1 MKKILFFLF
10 LLSSLF
16 LSADLFASV
25 KKETKL
31 SKEEFASIPME
42 YRPWVYYWWLK
53 GNITEEQITRD
64 LQEMQQKGVGGV
76 LLFDS
81 RRYHEDPERHIPV
94 PLEIENE
101 FMSPSWRKL
110 AGHLIREADRLGL
123 KVSMNIS
130 DTGGHLRG
138 PWDFTSD
145 GPRELI
151 WTETNVN
158 GPKKFSSTLPL
169 FISSAHSNESAPYYR
184 EVALIA
190 VRLAV
195 PKAPGREEGK
205 MNESWG
211 TVRTP
216 SEQAPVVEEIVDLA
230 PFVKNKK
237 IEWNVPEGAWRIL
250 RFGNRVIGDYG
261 SIDILNKD
269 IVKKYFD
276 LFGTRMIKESGPL
289 AGKSL
294 VSFYNVSWE
303 GSSPNWTDG
312 FEDFFK
318 QNRGY
323 DIRKY
328 LPVLRGLIVG
338 DRAESERFIA
348 DFNKTIADAFCIN
361 CYRTIGELC
370 HQNGL
375 VWHSEDGGPWMRS
388 APMFAEAD
396 MLSFWGQNDIP
407 QGEFWVHSANKHST
421 RSNMR
426 YAAMAG
432 HIYGSPAISAE
443 AFTHMFWHWTMYP
456 GWLKP
461 GADINLIDG
470 TNMFIWHTFT
480 ASPPQAGKPGY
491 EYFAGTH
498 VNTNV
503 TWWNMA
509 GGIMNYLGRCQYLL
523 RQGLFAAD
531 LCVYASDKN
540 YFGWGRGEKWN
551 PKSNLVPEKGFTYDL
566 LDTNVLVNRMKFEK
580 GRFVLPDGMSY
591 KILVLDPIE
600 KELPVSALEKIK
612 SMISEGGIVVL
623 GKNIPDKARGLR
635 DYPKGDQEV
644 QKLANAIWGD
654 GSKKVHSLGKGKIYR
669 DTSIAEVLKKEL
681 GNPDFE
687 GPFEY
692 HHRLFNGQDVYF
704 VSGAGRADCLFRV
717 SGKKPELWD
726 AVSGKVRPAENYS
739 FTSDGRTKI
748 TLDLPEDGSVFVV
761 FNGSPDKK
769 HFVEGNAK
777 AGSFEFLGQN
787 GENLDLIQWKSGKFA
802 FSDNLGNKTEMNTDL
817 PDPITLDGPWKVSF
831 DPKWGGPEKTVFKNL
846 SLWNENAD
854 PGIKFYSGTAVYR
867 KEFTLDPA
875 MVKNRIRLD
884 LGKVFNIARV
894 RLNGQDLGVI
904 WTQPWSVDLNP
915 AIQPG
920 KNFLEIE
927 VVNCWAN
934 RLIGDAALDPD
945 QRLTKTNLHLYK
957 KSEQKRNF
965 QGFSEAHPL
974 YPSGLL
980 GPVQIQFGQEYS
992 VNFQ

>member
-1 MKKILFFLF
+1 MKKIFIFLF
-10 LLSSLF
+10 LLSFLF
-16 LSADLFASV
+16 LSGDLFASE

-31 SKEEFASIPME
+31 SKEEFASVPME

-53 GNITEEQITRD
+53 GNITAEQITRD
-64 LQEMQQKGVGGV
+64 LEEMHKKGIGGI

-110 AGHLIREADRLGL
+110 AHHLIKEADRLGM

-138 PWDFTSD
+138 PWDFTSE

-158 GPKKFSSTLPL
+158 GPKKYSSHLPL
-169 FISSAHSNESAPYYR
+169 FISSAHSNEKAPYYLD
-184 EVALIA
+184 VAIIA
-190 VRLAV
+190 VRLAL

-216 SEQAPVVEEIVDLA
+216 NDQSYVVEEMIDLA
-230 PFVKNKK
+230 PFVKNNR
-237 IEWNVPEGAWRIL
+237 IEWNVPDGAWRII
-250 RFGNRVIGDYG
+250 RFGTRVIGDYG
-261 SIDILNKD
+261 SIDILNKG

-276 LFGTRMIKESGPL
+276 LFGTRMIKEVGSL

-294 VSFYNVSWE
+294 FSFYNVSWE
-303 GSSPNWTDG
+303 GSSPNWTEG

-323 DIRKY
+323 EIRKY
-328 LPVLRGLIVG
+328 LPVLRGLVVG
-338 DRAESERFIA
+338 DLAESERFMI

-370 HQNGL
+370 HKNGL
-375 VWHSEDGGPWMRS
+375 VWHSEDGGPWMRN
-388 APMFAEAD
+388 APMFKEAD

-407 QGEFWVHSANKHST
+407 QGEFWVHSNLKNQT

-456 GWLKP
+456 AWLKP

-480 ASPPQAGKPGY
+480 ASPPHVGKPGY

-498 VNTNV
+498 INTNV

-531 LCVYASDKN
+531 ICVYASDKN
-540 YFGWGRGEKWN
+540 YVGWGRGEKWN
-551 PKSNLVPEKGFTYDL
+551 PQSDLVPEKGFVYDL

-580 GRFVLPDGMSY
+580 GRLVLPDGMSY
-591 KILVLDPIE
+591 RILVLDPIE
-600 KELPVSALEKIK
+600 KELPVVALEKIK
-612 SMISEGGIVVL
+612 KLISEGAVVVL
-623 GKNIPDKARGLR
+623 GKNQPKKVRGLL
-635 DYPKGDQEV
+635 DYPKGDK
-644 QKLANAIWGD
+644 KLQNLAEELWGD
-654 GSKKVHSLGKGKIYR
+654 GSQKIRSFGKGKIYR
-669 DTSIAEVLKKEL
+669 DTSIAEVLKKEV
-681 GNPDFE
+681 GPPDFE

-704 VSGAGRADCLFRV
+704 ITGSGRADCFFRT
-717 SGKKPELWD
+717 SGLKPELWD
-726 AVSGKVRPAENYS
+726 AVSGKVRPVENYS
-739 FTSDGRTKI
+739 FTQDGRTKI
-748 TLDLPEDGSVFVV
+748 TLDLPEDGSIFVV
-761 FNGSPDKK
+761 FNGSPEKD
-769 HFVEGNAK
+769 HFVGGNAPSGAFELIARNHEGVDLVQWTSGNFDFTTK
-777 AGSFEFLGQN
+777 AGKKT
-787 GENLDLIQWKSGKFA
+787 DLKAK
-802 FSDNLGNKTEMNTDL
+802 L
-817 PDPITLDGPWKVSF
+817 PDPIHLEGPWNVSF
-831 DPKWGGPEKTVFKNL
+831 DPNWGGPKNTVFDKL
-846 SLWNENAD
+846 ALWNENSD
-854 PGIKFYSGTAVYR
+854 PAIKFYSGTAFYR
-867 KEFTLDPA
+867 IDFTLDPQLL
-875 MVKNRIRLD
+875 KNRIRLE
-884 LGKVFNIARV
+884 LGKVFNIARIK
-894 RLNGQDLGVI
+894 LNGKDLGIV
-904 WTQPWSVDLNP
+904 WTQPWSVDLNS
-915 AIQPG
+915 AIRAD
-920 KNFLEIE
+920 KNSLEIE

-934 RLIGDAALDPD
+934 RLIGDAALEPEK
-945 QRLTKTNLHLYK
+945 RLTKTNLHLYK
-957 KSEQKRNF
+957 KTEQKRNF

-974 YPSGLL
+974 YPSGLV
-980 GPVQIQFGQEYS
+980 GPVLIRFGQEFS
-992 VNFQ
+992 VRL